1 MIQIKSRTKKQLI
14 LHSMLLPGT
23 LLLLVFN
30 VLPML
35 GIWMAFSKY
44 QPKAGMGYFEA
55 LFSADYVGFA
65 FFQQIFSSPLTIFP
79 IRSISTEE

>member
-44 QPKAGMGYFEA
+44 QPKAGMG
-55 LFSADYVGFA
+55 
-65 FFQQIFSSPLTIFP
+65 
-79 IRSISTEE
+79 

>member
-44 QPKAGMGYFEA
+44 QPKAGMGYFEPF
-55 LFSADYVGFA
+55 LSA
-65 FFQQIFSSPLTIFP
+65 S
-79 IRSISTEE
+79 

>member
-1 MIQIKSRTKKQLI
+1 
-14 LHSMLLPGT
+14 MLLPGT